1 IYYIAM
7 SVLCIVSILSFLTVP
22 VVILSYK
29 VCSTNVAI
37 SLVELVIN
45 YICYYLLI
53 SVPDMIYRFSI
64 NGFLIS
70 QTACVVL
77 IACSRFTVCES
88 DKLI

>member
-1 IYYIAM
+1 M
-7 SVLCIVSILSFLTVP
+7 SVLSIVSIFRLITIP
-22 VVILSYK
+22 IVILRNK
-29 VCSTNVAI
+29 ICSTNITV
-37 SLVELVIN
+37 SLIELVVN

-53 SVPDMIYRFSI
+53 SVPNMIYCLTVNSLF
-64 NGFLIS
+64 IS

>member
-1 IYYIAM
+1 M

-29 VCSTNVAI
+29 VCSSNITV
-37 SLVELVIN
+37 SLVELVVN
-45 YICYYLLI
+45 YICYYLLVT
-53 SVPDMIYRFSI
+53 VPDMIYRFSI

-70 QTACVVL
+70 QTACVILV
-77 IACSRFTVCES
+77 ACSGFTIGKA